1 MSCDH
6 ELAKEWACCSGKNA
20 SYITIAFNTMV
31 IVYKVNQTYFEEV
44 VNSKVDW
51 HTELSDLTSWKGA
64 QKKRNNTVNNYVI
77 ILYYLMLT

>member
-1 MSCDH
+1 
-6 ELAKEWACCSGKNA
+6 
-20 SYITIAFNTMV
+20 MV